1 MTRGMLRELRVG
13 LILLLALLGLVGL
26 LVLASVGPG
35 FLGPRRTLEVVFKD
49 GQGIRAGCPVRVAG
63 IDAGRVLGVE
73 LFETDEGL
81 RVKIRL
87 SMPVDVADRLR
98 QDVRIAIIPGLT
110 GQSTVNVIGS
120 GKSQVALVPGQ
131 VIQGIETSMFDPLL
145 EQIGMGPGERKNL
158 QQTITE
164 VRDTVTQVAPRLRAT
179 LGSLAD
185 TSNDVRTLLATI
197 RPRIEATAE
206 EIEMLMRGIDDTKI
220 ATILERVAS
229 LTTQVD
235 TFLAH
240 TEPVLT
246 GTLKSVQSLATEFQD
261 LAHDNRPQFDSL
273 VTRLNTSS
281 AKLDTVLANSQV
293 LTDQAASMLTQ
304 NRTDVERTLANVR
317 DASGTGL
324 KLVQKLYGNPFYL
337 SPFYKPQPQDI
348 KAQEMYDSA
357 NSFLLGSKEF
367 HDALK
372 TLQSMQ
378 GKAMTKREQEAYNRL
393 FTRAWE
399 MSGQLN
405 TMQRQFA
412 EQIRENTPV
421 RR

>member
-1 MTRGMLRELRVG
+1 MLRELRVG
-13 LILLLALLGLVGL
+13 LILLVALAGLVGL

-35 FLGPRRTLEVVFKD
+35 FLGPRRTLEVIFKD

-73 LFETDEGL
+73 LYESEEGL
-81 RVKIRL
+81 RVKIRV
-87 SMPVDVADRLR
+87 SMPVDVADRLK
-98 QDVRIAIIPGLT
+98 QDVRIAIVPGLT

-120 GKSQVALVPGQ
+120 GKSKVALVPGQ
-131 VIQGIETSMFDPLL
+131 VIQGVETSMFDPIL

-158 QQTITE
+158 QQTIAEIRETI
-164 VRDTVTQVAPRLRAT
+164 TTVAPRLRTT
-179 LGSLAD
+179 LTSLAD
-185 TSNDVRTLLATI
+185 TSNDVRSLLANI

-206 EIEMLMRGIDDTKI
+206 EIEGLVKGIDDTKI
-220 ATILERVAS
+220 TTILERVAN

-235 TFLAH
+235 ALVTR
-240 TEPVLT
+240 TEPALT
-246 GTLKSVQSLATEFQD
+246 GTLKSVQSLATEIQD
-261 LAHDNRPQFDSL
+261 LAHDNRPQIDSL
-273 VTRLNTSS
+273 VARLNESS

-293 LTDQAASMLTQ
+293 VSDQAASMLTQ
-304 NRTDVERTLANVR
+304 NRADVERTLANVR

-337 SPFYKPQPQDI
+337 SPFYKPRPEDI
-348 KAQEMYDSA
+348 VAQEMYDSA

-393 FTRAWE
+393 FTRAWD
-399 MSGQLN
+399 MTGQLN
-405 TMQRQFA
+405 TMQRQLA
-412 EQIRENTPV
+412 DQIRDNTPV

>member
-1 MTRGMLRELRVG
+1 MSRGMLRELRVG
-13 LILLLALLGLVGL
+13 LILLVALAGLVGL

-35 FLGPRRTLEVVFKD
+35 FLGPRRTLEVIFKD

-73 LFETDEGL
+73 LYESEEGL
-81 RVKIRL
+81 RVKIRV
-87 SMPVDVADRLR
+87 SMPVDVADRLK
-98 QDVRIAIIPGLT
+98 QDVRIAIVPGLT

-120 GKSQVALVPGQ
+120 GKSKVALVPGQ
-131 VIQGIETSMFDPLL
+131 VIQGVETSMFDPIL

-158 QQTITE
+158 QQTIAEIRETI
-164 VRDTVTQVAPRLRAT
+164 TTVAPRLRTT
-179 LGSLAD
+179 LTSLAD
-185 TSNDVRTLLATI
+185 TSNDVRSLLANI

-206 EIEMLMRGIDDTKI
+206 EIEGLVKGIDDTKI
-220 ATILERVAS
+220 TTILERVAN

-235 TFLAH
+235 ALVTR
-240 TEPVLT
+240 TEPALT
-246 GTLKSVQSLATEFQD
+246 GTLKSVQSLATEIQD
-261 LAHDNRPQFDSL
+261 LAHDNRPQIDSL
-273 VTRLNTSS
+273 VARLNESS

-293 LTDQAASMLTQ
+293 VSDQAASMLTQ
-304 NRTDVERTLANVR
+304 NRADVERTLANVR

-337 SPFYKPQPQDI
+337 SPFYKPRPEDI
-348 KAQEMYDSA
+348 VAQEMYDSA

-393 FTRAWE
+393 FTRAWD
-399 MSGQLN
+399 MTGQLN
-405 TMQRQFA
+405 TMQRQLA
-412 EQIRENTPV
+412 DQIRDNTPV